1 MLKEKINKDYID
13 AFKAK
18 DSIKKNLLSVVKSTI
33 QSTEKNLMVENL
45 PDNKVTEILNSV
57 SKSLKETISKLED
70 STAKESAISEL
81 TIIES
86 YLPKQMNEEEISN
99 KIAELKNK
107 GITTMP
113 EIMKAFAGLP
123 VDRKLVAKL
132 I

>member
-70 STAKESAISEL
+70 SPAKESAISEL

-107 GITTMP
+107 GVTTIP

>member
-107 GITTMP
+107 GVTTMP

>member
-18 DSIKKNLLSVVKSTI
+18 DSIKKNLLSVVISTI

-70 STAKESAISEL
+70 SAAKESAISEL

-107 GITTMP
+107 GVTTMP

-123 VDRKLVAKL
+123 ADRKLVAKL

>member
-70 STAKESAISEL
+70 SAAKESAISEL

-107 GITTMP
+107 GVTTMP